1 MTDKP
6 ILFSAPMVRAL
17 LDGRKTQTRRAL
29 KPPYGT
35 LEYLGSGE
43 WKPICTKFLRG
54 DRLWVRESFI
64 TGFDI
69 DDEMSRPV
77 GERKVWY
84 RATDQGLTWFDP
96 DTETTLDNPPWK
108 PSIHMPRRASRLT
121 LTVTDVRVQR
131 LHEISEADAVAEG
144 VEPIRCEWWQGFVR
158 HADGSRSMMEAF
170 GADGPPPADFEH
182 PEKQVLERSARDEFR
197 NLWNSLHDPDAWD
210 ANPWVCAIS
219 FDVHR
224 CNIDQLPTPS
234 RGADCDAAGATRP
247 ADGGT
252 LGRAG

>member
-1 MTDKP
+1 MTDRP
-6 ILFSAPMVRAL
+6 IIFSGAMVNAL
-17 LDGRKTQTRRAL
+17 LDGRKSMTRRVL

-35 LEYLGSGE
+35 LEYLPDRT
-43 WKPICTKFLRG
+43 WRPICTKFFRG
-54 DRLWVRESFI
+54 DRLWVREAFI

-69 DDEMSRPV
+69 DDEMGRPV
-77 GERKVWY
+77 AERKVWY

-108 PSIHMPRRASRLT
+108 PSIHMPRWASRLT

-131 LHEISEADAVAEG
+131 LQEISEADAVAEG
-144 VEPIRCEWWQGFVR
+144 IERLIGSKGPNHFTREIVGKWSGSFNAPTAQEVF
-158 HADGSRSMMEAF
+158 AD
-170 GADGPPPADFEH
+170 
-182 PEKQVLERSARDEFR
+182 
-197 NLWNSLHDPDAWD
+197 LWNSLHGPDAWD

-224 CNIDQLPTPS
+224 CNIDQLPPPS
-234 RGADCDAAGATRP
+234 RAADGDAAGATRP